1 MKMSEQS
8 AIISLMVQHHGGQP
22 EKVYRTMKIYSFVHA
37 IAAEEDI
44 SDEARGAAE
53 KAAILCE
60 MGESSAESASFS
72 DMLLL
77 NLGCDRS
84 VIQKV
89 HNLIVKLDD
98 TENIDTIEQ
107 QILYEARFLVNA
119 FENRLD
125 KETIVENLMKNFKTK
140 CGQEYLCNIFS
151 VGNRR
156 KSDNNIGGDKNA

>member
-1 MKMSEQS
+1 MSEQS
-8 AIISLMVQHHGGQP
+8 AIISLMIQHHSGQP
-22 EKVYRTMKIYSFVHA
+22 EKVCRAMKIYSFVHA
-37 IAAEEDI
+37 IAAEENV
-44 SDEARGAAE
+44 SDEAREAAE

-60 MGESSAESASFS
+60 MGESSAESASFA

-89 HNLIVKLDD
+89 HGLIINIDD
-98 TENIDTIEQ
+98 TENIDSIERQ
-107 QILYEARFLVNA
+107 MLFEARFLVNA
-119 FENRLD
+119 FEKRLD

-140 CGQEYLCNIFS
+140 CGQDYLCSIFS

-156 KSDNNIGGDKNA
+156 KSDNNIGGDKDA

>member
-1 MKMSEQS
+1 MSEQS
-8 AIISLMVQHHGGQP
+8 AIISLMIQHHGGEP
-22 EKVYRTMKIYSFVHA
+22 EKVYHAMKIYSFVHA

-44 SDEARGAAE
+44 SDEARDTAE

-60 MGESSAESASFS
+60 MGGSSAESASFA

-89 HNLIVKLDD
+89 HGLIINIDD
-98 TENIDTIEQ
+98 TENIDSIERQ
-107 QILYEARFLVNA
+107 MLFEARFLVNA

-140 CGQEYLCNIFS
+140 CGQEYLCSIFS